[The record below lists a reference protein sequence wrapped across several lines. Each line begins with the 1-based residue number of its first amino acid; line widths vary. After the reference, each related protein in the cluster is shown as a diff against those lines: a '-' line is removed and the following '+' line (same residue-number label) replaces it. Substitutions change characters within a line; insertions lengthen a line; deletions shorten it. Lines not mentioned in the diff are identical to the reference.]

1 MHGETVKKNLFN
13 TLPANVENMVS
24 SNNASKGQMGF
35 NWVFKGLKNR
45 YSYAYSLEL
54 SIKK

>member
-35 NWVFKGLKNR
+35 NWVFKWLKKTVTIMPTAW
-45 YSYAYSLEL
+45 SYQ
-54 SIKK
+54 